1 MPGTCTM
8 QAPRTSTRARRG
20 FRWQQALERKTAPLE
35 DAASQA
41 FALCERWSRA
51 RTALTAAKLRKV
63 SEVLALQDPSHAAV
77 RRQRLSALLVE
88 RMISDWCFSCG
99 CEYSSCVHGS
109 GRSTAAGRR
118 AQRRRKKPSKLPR
131 RPLQE

>member
-8 QAPRTSTRARRG
+8 QAPRSTRARRG

-63 SEVLALQDPSHAAV
+63 SEVLALQDPVHS
-77 RRQRLSALLVE
+77 R
-88 RMISDWCFSCG
+88 
-99 CEYSSCVHGS
+99 SSCALTHDSASYTKILCV
-109 GRSTAAGRR
+109 
-118 AQRRRKKPSKLPR
+118 L
-131 RPLQE
+131 